1 MAAIEFATVQA
12 ALALWVRT
20 GSGLAT
26 GKVFWTA
33 GKPLAEAPYL
43 VMSMPTVG
51 TVARDWTEDA
61 RKPLVL
67 ADDTIEEADTGT
79 GELMLTAHAY
89 LTGDGPVRFTTT
101 DTLPTPLEIDT
112 DYWLV
117 KAGANAVR
125 VADTFRH
132 AIAAVPTT
140 ITLTD
145 EGVGTNK
152 IVDTALTVR
161 AGQEMTTT
169 AKGLRRLSLTLQCF
183 ALDATGL
190 GHARAYLHALVARA
204 ALPSMS
210 AILDAANLAL
220 LEFSDITTMDLI
232 EQTTVFRPR
241 AVVIAEFYTTS
252 EISEDGTIIESV
264 EVTSLLTGHTRVYGD

>member
-12 ALALWVRT
+12 ALALWART

-33 GKPLAEAPYL
+33 GKPLPEAPYL
-43 VMSMPTVG
+43 VLSMPTVSP
-51 TVARDWTEDA
+51 VMRDWTEDE

-67 ADDTIEEADTGT
+67 ADDTIEEADTG
-79 GELMLTAHAY
+79 GELTLTAHAY

-101 DTLPTPLEIDT
+101 GALPAPLEIDT

-117 KAGANAVR
+117 KTGANTVR

-132 AIAAVPTT
+132 AIATVPTT

-145 EGVGTNK
+145 EGAGTNK
-152 IVDTALTVR
+152 IVDTVLTVR

-183 ALDATGL
+183 ATDATGL

-241 AVVIAEFYTTS
+241 AVVTADFYTTS
-252 EISEDGTIIESV
+252 EISEDGTIIETV
-264 EVTSLLTGHTRVYGD
+264 EVMSLLTGHTRVFGN